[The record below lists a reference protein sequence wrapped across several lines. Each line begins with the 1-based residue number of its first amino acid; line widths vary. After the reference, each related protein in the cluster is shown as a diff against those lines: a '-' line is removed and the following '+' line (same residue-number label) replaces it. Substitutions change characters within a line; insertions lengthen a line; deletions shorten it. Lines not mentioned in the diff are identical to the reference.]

1 MDAKLKMKTV
11 ERIKG
16 LLVDDHQLIR
26 DGIQSML
33 EHTDDLE
40 MVGSVSSG
48 EDSINQVRENRPDVI
63 LMDIMMGGMTG
74 IEATRW
80 VKEFDSTIK
89 VILLTMEISRDYV
102 SAGIKSGVDGY
113 LPKDVDKETLLEALR
128 TVHQGGRFFN
138 DAIMKLVFEDFYSH
152 EKLKST
158 DKKLPNDLT
167 KREYEVLGLVAAGK
181 TNKELAEG
189 LFISTKTVETHKTHI
204 MEKLGLK
211 NTTELVKYAIK
222 NKIISIDSL

>member
-1 MDAKLKMKTV
+1 MKAV
-11 ERIKG
+11 ERIKV

-40 MVGSVSSG
+40 MVGSVASG

-80 VKEFDSTIK
+80 IKGFDSSIK

-128 TVHQGGRFFN
+128 TVHRGGRFFN

-211 NTTELVKYAIK
+211 NSTELVKYAIK